1 VWQAEAG
8 RVTAKPDHLTF
19 DITGMTCASCSARVE
34 KVLSRQPGVSG
45 ARVNLALE
53 RADIEGSDLDPSGL
67 ADAIG
72 RAGFGAVLRRDD
84 FAAHRDADEAQA
96 ALRRADERQTL
107 LRLVTS
113 ALLTLPIVIGM
124 LPMMTGLGEAW
135 ISPAWQAV
143 LATGVMAIS
152 GSRFWREAFG
162 ALRGGSANM
171 AVLVSLGTGAAY
183 LWSLWVMAGTW
194 GGPHAGHGDMM
205 ASHLHFEAATV
216 VLTLIMLG
224 KYLEARAKSGAAGAL
239 RALGRLQP
247 DTADIRTPGG
257 SIRTIPVERL
267 AAGDVIVIRPGM
279 RVAADGVILTGHSS
293 LDEAM
298 VTGESM
304 PVSRGPGDA
313 VITGTTNSDGVLEV
327 EVRAVGSDT
336 RLARMTRLVEEAQTG
351 HAPLQKLVDRI
362 SAVFVPVILVIAL
375 MTLAGWMLAGAG
387 FEAAM
392 VAAVA
397 VLVIACPCAL
407 GLATP
412 TALVAGTGAAA
423 RAGILIRDI
432 ETLERAT
439 DIRMVAF
446 DKTGTLT
453 MGTPEVAGLYPADG
467 AGEAELLQLAA
478 SVETGSEHPL
488 GRAILGHAAQQGVV
502 ISQAGKIRAVPGRGL
517 EGTVDGQLIR
527 VGSERYLAEA
537 GIKTDDAGKTLA
549 KDQTGTLAWVA
560 AGDRLV
566 GVIRLADRIRP
577 QTRQAL
583 AELASRGLA
592 SVMLTGDNQATARAI
607 AAEVGVSDVR
617 AGLLPAEKLD
627 VIRELARS
635 TGGHVAF
642 VGDGLNDAPA
652 LAVADL
658 GIAMASGSDAA
669 REAAAITLMRPDL
682 RLVPAALD
690 VAARTRRTIRQNLG
704 WAFVYN
710 LVGIPLAA
718 FGILPPVFAG
728 AAMAFSSV
736 SVVTNSALMARWR
749 PGFSQD

>member
-1 VWQAEAG
+1 M
-8 RVTAKPDHLTF
+8 TAKPDHVTF

-34 KVLSRQPGVSG
+34 KVLSRQPGVAE

-53 RADIEGSDLDPSGL
+53 RADIEGTGLDPSGL
-67 ADAIG
+67 SEAIA

-96 ALRRADERQTL
+96 AIRRADERQTL
-107 LRLVTS
+107 LRLIIS
-113 ALLTLPIVIGM
+113 ALLTLPIVVGM
-124 LPMMTGLGEAW
+124 LPMMTGLGETW
-135 ISPAWQAV
+135 ISPVWQAL
-143 LATGVMAIS
+143 LATGVMAVS
-152 GSRFWREAFG
+152 GSRFWREALG

-171 AVLVSLGTGAAY
+171 AVLVSLGTGVAY
-183 LWSLWVMAGTW
+183 FWSLWIMASGSDD
-194 GGPHAGHGDMM
+194 PHAGHGQSM
-205 ASHLHFEAATV
+205 ASHLHFEAAAV

-247 DTADIRTPGG
+247 DTAELKTLSGSVRTV
-257 SIRTIPVERL
+257 PVERL
-267 AAGDVIVIRPGM
+267 AAGDIILIRPGM
-279 RVAADGVILTGHSS
+279 RVAADGVIQAGRSS

-304 PVSRGPGDA
+304 PVSRGPGDP
-313 VITGTTNSDGVLEV
+313 VITGTTNTDGMLEV
-327 EVRAVGSDT
+327 EVTAAGADT

-351 HAPLQKLVDRI
+351 HAPVQKLVDRI
-362 SAVFVPVILVIAL
+362 SAIFVPLILVIAL
-375 MTLAGWMLAGAG
+375 ATFAGWMLSGAD
-387 FEAAM
+387 FETAM

-423 RAGILIRDI
+423 KAGILIRDI

-439 DIRMVAF
+439 DIRLVAF

-453 MGTPEVAGLYPADG
+453 MGAPEVAGLYPVAG
-467 AGEAELLQLAA
+467 ASTSELLGLAG

-488 GRAILGHAAQQGVV
+488 GRAILARADREGIRISAA
-502 ISQAGKIRAVPGRGL
+502 SDIRAVPGRGL
-517 EGTVDGQLIR
+517 EGMYDGVKIR
-527 VGSERYLAEA
+527 VGSERFLAEA
-537 GIKTDDAGKTLA
+537 GIDTQGAEA
-549 KDQTGTLAWVA
+549 MAARNEPGTVAWVA
-560 AGDRLV
+560 EGDRLV
-566 GVIRLADRIRP
+566 GLIRLADRIRP
-577 QTRQAL
+577 HTRQAL
-583 AELASRGLA
+583 SDLAGRGLT
-592 SVMLTGDNQATARAI
+592 SVMLTGDNEATARAI
-607 AAEVGVSDVR
+607 AAEAGVSDVR

-627 VIRELARS
+627 VIRDLARS

-652 LAVADL
+652 LAAANL
-658 GIAMASGSDAA
+658 GIAMAGGADAA

-682 RLVPAALD
+682 RLVSAALE
-690 VAARTRRTIRQNLG
+690 VAAKTRRTIRQNLG

-710 LVGIPLAA
+710 LIGIPLAA
-718 FGILPPVFAG
+718 LGILPPVFAG

-736 SVVTNSALMARWR
+736 SVVTNSALMARWK
-749 PGFSQD
+749 PGFARD

>member
-1 VWQAEAG
+1 M
-8 RVTAKPDHLTF
+8 TAKPDHVTF

-34 KVLSRQPGVSG
+34 KVLSRQPGVMD

-53 RADIEGSDLDPSGL
+53 RADIEGTGLDPSSL
-67 ADAIG
+67 SEAIA

-96 ALRRADERQTL
+96 ASRRADERQTL
-107 LRLVTS
+107 LRLVIS
-113 ALLTLPIVIGM
+113 ALLTLPIVVGM

-135 ISPAWQAV
+135 ISPVWQAL
-143 LATGVMAIS
+143 LATGVMAVS

-171 AVLVSLGTGAAY
+171 AVLVSLGTGVAY
-183 LWSLWVMAGTW
+183 AWSLWVMASGW
-194 GGPHAGHGDMM
+194 NDPHAGHGQEM
-205 ASHLHFEAATV
+205 ASHLHFEAAAV

-247 DTADIRTPGG
+247 DTAELKTLSG
-257 SIRTIPVERL
+257 SVRTIPVERL
-267 AAGDVIVIRPGM
+267 ASGDVIVVRPGM
-279 RVAADGVILTGHSS
+279 RVAADGVILTGSSS

-298 VTGESM
+298 VTGESL
-304 PVSRGPGDA
+304 PVSRGPGDQ
-313 VITGTTNSDGVLEV
+313 VITGTTNTDGVLEV
-327 EVRAVGSDT
+327 EVTAAGADT

-351 HAPLQKLVDRI
+351 HAPVQKLVDRI
-362 SAVFVPVILVIAL
+362 SAIFVPLILVIAL
-375 MTLAGWMLAGAG
+375 ATFAGWMLSGAD
-387 FEAAM
+387 FETAM

-423 RAGILIRDI
+423 KAGILIRDI

-439 DIRMVAF
+439 DIKLVAF

-453 MGTPEVAGLYPADG
+453 LGTPEVASLYPVAG
-467 AGEAELLQLAA
+467 ASASELLGLAA

-488 GRAILGHAAQQGVV
+488 GRAILACADREGIL
-502 ISQAGKIRAVPGRGL
+502 ISPAVEIRAVPGRGL
-517 EGTVDGQLIR
+517 EGTNDGVKIR
-527 VGSERYLAEA
+527 VGSERFLAEA
-537 GIKTDDAGKTLA
+537 GIDTKSAEATGARDE
-549 KDQTGTLAWVA
+549 TGTLAWVA
-560 AGDRLV
+560 KGDRLV
-566 GVIRLADRIRP
+566 GVIRLADTIRP
-577 QTRQAL
+577 KTRQAL
-583 AELASRGLA
+583 ADLAARGLA
-592 SVMLTGDNQATARAI
+592 SVMLTGDNEATARAI
-607 AAEVGVSDVR
+607 AAEAGVSDVR
-617 AGLLPAEKLD
+617 AGLLPGEKLD
-627 VIRELARS
+627 VIRELAKN

-652 LAVADL
+652 LAAANL
-658 GIAMASGSDAA
+658 GIAMAGGADAA

-682 RLVPAALD
+682 RLVSAALD
-690 VAARTRRTIRQNLG
+690 VAAKTRRTIRQNLG
-704 WAFVYN
+704 WAFIYN
-710 LVGIPLAA
+710 LIGIPLAA
-718 FGILPPVFAG
+718 LGILPPVFAG

-736 SVVTNSALMARWR
+736 SVVTNSALMARWK
-749 PGFSQD
+749 PGFARD

>member
-1 VWQAEAG
+1 MTV
-8 RVTAKPDHLTF
+8 KPEHVTF

-34 KVLSRQPGVSG
+34 KVLGRQPGVEQ
-45 ARVNLALE
+45 AHVNLALE
-53 RADIEGSDLDPSGL
+53 RADIEGVALDPDKL
-67 ADAIG
+67 AEAIG
-72 RAGFGAVLRRDD
+72 RAGFGAVLRRND

-96 ALRRADERQTL
+96 AMRRADERQTL
-107 LRLVTS
+107 VRLVIS
-113 ALLTLPIVIGM
+113 ALLSLPIIVGM

-135 ISPAWQAV
+135 ISPLWQAV
-143 LATGVMAIS
+143 LATGVMAVS
-152 GSRFWREAFG
+152 GSRFWREAAG

-171 AVLVSLGTGAAY
+171 AVLVSLGTGVAY
-183 LWSLWVMAGTW
+183 LWSLWVMVSGW
-194 GGPHAGHGDMM
+194 MGDHSGHGAEM
-205 ASHLHFEAATV
+205 AAHLHFEAAAV

-247 DTADIRTPGG
+247 DTAELVTLSG

-267 AAGDVIVIRPGM
+267 AVGDVIIIRPGM
-279 RVAADGVILTGHSS
+279 RVAADGIIRSGSSS

-298 VTGESM
+298 VTGESL
-304 PVSRGPGDA
+304 PVSRGPGDP
-313 VITGTTNSDGVLEV
+313 VITGTTNTDGVLEV
-327 EVRAVGSDT
+327 EISAAGADT

-351 HAPLQKLVDRI
+351 HAPVQKLVDQI
-362 SAVFVPVILVIAL
+362 SAVFVPLILVIAL
-375 MTLAGWMLAGAG
+375 VTFTGWLFTGADI
-387 FEAAM
+387 ETAM

-423 RAGILIRDI
+423 KSGILIRDI

-439 DIRMVAF
+439 DIKLVAF

-453 MGTPEVAGLYPADG
+453 MGAPEVASLHPVG
-467 AGEAELLQLAA
+467 ATPPSQLLALAG

-488 GRAILGHAAQQGVV
+488 GRAILDHAEQQGVG
-502 ISQAGKIRAVPGRGL
+502 ITPATRIRAVPGRGL
-517 EGTVDGQLIR
+517 EGMSGSLKVM
-527 VGSERYLAEA
+527 VGSERYLNEA
-537 GIKTDDAGKTLA
+537 GIDTAAADVTGAREA
-549 KDQTGTLAWVA
+549 TGTLAWVA
-560 AGDRLV
+560 GGDRLL

-577 QTRQAL
+577 ETREAL
-583 AELASRGLA
+583 EDLSTRGLT
-592 SVMLTGDNQATARAI
+592 SVMLTGDNEVTAAAI
-607 AAEVGVSDVR
+607 AAEAGVSDVR
-617 AGLLPAEKLD
+617 AGLLPDEKLD
-627 VIRELARS
+627 IIRELMES

-652 LAVADL
+652 LAAANL
-658 GIAMASGSDAA
+658 GIAMATGADAA
-669 REAAAITLMRPDL
+669 REAAAVTLMRPDL

-690 VAARTRRTIRQNLG
+690 VAAKTRRTIRQNLG

-710 LVGIPLAA
+710 LIGIPLAA
-718 FGILPPVFAG
+718 LGILPPVFAG

-736 SVVTNSALMARWR
+736 SVVTNSALMARWK
-749 PGFSQD
+749 PKFSRD

>member
-1 VWQAEAG
+1 MTFSPEHV
-8 RVTAKPDHLTF
+8 TF

-34 KVLSRQPGVSG
+34 KVLGRQPGVQQ
-45 ARVNLALE
+45 AEVNLALE
-53 RADIEGSDLDPSGL
+53 RADIKGADLDPEKL
-67 ADAIG
+67 AEAIG
-72 RAGFGAVLRRDD
+72 RAGFGAVLRRND

-96 ALRRADERQTL
+96 ATRRADERQTL
-107 LRLVTS
+107 VRLVIS

-135 ISPAWQAV
+135 ISPLWQAL
-143 LATGVMAIS
+143 LATGVMAVS
-152 GSRFWREAFG
+152 GSRFLREAAG

-171 AVLVSLGTGAAY
+171 AVLVSLGTGVAY
-183 LWSLWVMAGTW
+183 LWSLWIMVNGWMGNHSGSETE
-194 GGPHAGHGDMM
+194 M
-205 ASHLHFEAATV
+205 ASHLHFEAAAV

-247 DTADIRTPGG
+247 DTAELVTLSG
-257 SIRTIPVERL
+257 SVRTIPVERL
-267 AAGDVIVIRPGM
+267 AAGDVIIIRPGM
-279 RVAADGVILTGHSS
+279 RVAADGIIRNGSS
-293 LDEAM
+293 ALDEAM

-304 PVSRGPGDA
+304 PVSRGPGDP
-313 VITGTTNSDGVLEV
+313 VITGTTNTDGVLEV
-327 EVRAVGSDT
+327 EVSAAGADT

-351 HAPLQKLVDRI
+351 HAPVQKLVDRI
-362 SAVFVPVILVIAL
+362 SAVFVPLILVIAL
-375 MTLAGWMLAGAG
+375 VTFTGWLFTGAG
-387 FEAAM
+387 VETAM

-423 RAGILIRDI
+423 RSGILIRDI

-439 DIRMVAF
+439 DIKLVAF

-453 MGTPEVAGLYPADG
+453 MGAPEVVGVHPVGTTTAD
-467 AGEAELLQLAA
+467 ELLALAG

-488 GRAILGHAAQQGVV
+488 GRAILDHAARQGVS
-502 ISQAGKIRAVPGRGL
+502 IEPATRIRAVPGRGL
-517 EGTVDGQLIR
+517 QGMNGAVEIMVGT
-527 VGSERYLAEA
+527 ECYL
-537 GIKTDDAGKTLA
+537 TDAGVDTSA
-549 KDQTGTLAWVA
+549 AETTDARDAAGTLAWVA
-560 AGDRLV
+560 KGDRLL

-577 QTRQAL
+577 ETRAAL
-583 AELASRGLA
+583 DDLSARGLD
-592 SVMLTGDNQATARAI
+592 SVMLTGDNEAAAMAI
-607 AAEVGVSDVR
+607 AAEAGVSNVR
-617 AGLLPAEKLD
+617 TGLLPDQKLEI
-627 VIRELARS
+627 IRELTKS

-652 LAVADL
+652 LAAANL
-658 GIAMASGSDAA
+658 GIAMATGADAA

-710 LVGIPLAA
+710 VIGIPLAA

-736 SVVTNSALMARWR
+736 SVVTNSALMARWK
-749 PGFSQD
+749 PSFSRG

>member
-194 GGPHAGHGDMM
+194 TNPHAGHGDMM
-205 ASHLHFEAATV
+205 ASHLHFEAAAV

-351 HAPLQKLVDRI
+351 HAPVQKLVDRI

-537 GIKTDDAGKTLA
+537 GIKTDDADKTLGQ
-549 KDQTGTLAWVA
+549 DQTGTLAWVA

-607 AAEVGVSDVR
+607 AAEAGVSDVR

-652 LAVADL
+652 LAAADL

-749 PGFSQD
+749 PGFSQE

>member
-1 VWQAEAG
+1 MTV
-8 RVTAKPDHLTF
+8 KPEHVTF

-34 KVLSRQPGVSG
+34 KVLGRQPGVDE

-53 RADIEGSDLDPSGL
+53 RADIEGVELDPEKL
-67 ADAIG
+67 AEAIG

-96 ALRRADERQTL
+96 AARRADERQTMM
-107 LRLVTS
+107 RLVIS

-124 LPMMTGLGEAW
+124 LPMMTGLGEAR
-135 ISPAWQAV
+135 ISPLWQAL
-143 LATGVMAIS
+143 LATGVMAVS
-152 GSRFWREAFG
+152 GSRFWREAAG

-171 AVLVSLGTGAAY
+171 AVLVSLGTGVAY
-183 LWSLWVMAGTW
+183 LWSLWVMVDGW
-194 GGPHAGHGDMM
+194 MGDHSGHGTEM
-205 ASHLHFEAATV
+205 ASHLHFEAAAV

-247 DTADIRTPGG
+247 DTAELVTLSG
-257 SIRTIPVERL
+257 SVRTIPVERL
-267 AAGDVIVIRPGM
+267 AVGDVIIIRPGM
-279 RVAADGVILTGHSS
+279 RVAADGIIRSGSSS

-304 PVSRGPGDA
+304 PVSRGPGDP
-313 VITGTTNSDGVLEV
+313 VITGTTNTDGVLEV
-327 EVRAVGSDT
+327 EVSAAGADT

-351 HAPLQKLVDRI
+351 HAPVQKLVDRI
-362 SAVFVPVILVIAL
+362 SAIFVPLILVIAL
-375 MTLAGWMLAGAG
+375 VTFAGWLITGADV
-387 FEAAM
+387 ETAM
-392 VAAVA
+392 VSAVA

-423 RAGILIRDI
+423 KSGILIRDI

-439 DIRMVAF
+439 DIELVAF

-453 MGTPEVAGLYPADG
+453 MGTPEVAGVYPLGDTSPS
-467 AGEAELLQLAA
+467 ELLALAG

-488 GRAILGHAAQQGVV
+488 GRAILDHAAQHGVS
-502 ISQAGKIRAVPGRGL
+502 IKSATSIRAVPGRGL
-517 EGTVDGQLIR
+517 EGMNGTLKVM
-527 VGSERYLAEA
+527 VGSERYLIEA
-537 GIKTDDAGKTLA
+537 GIDTSPANATDARDAG
-549 KDQTGTLAWVA
+549 GTLAWVA
-560 AGDRLV
+560 GGHHLI

-577 QTRQAL
+577 ETRQAL
-583 AELASRGLA
+583 NDLSARGLTT
-592 SVMLTGDNQATARAI
+592 VVLTGDNEMTAKAI
-607 AAEVGVSDVR
+607 ATEAGVNDVR
-617 AGLLPAEKLD
+617 AGLLPDEKLD
-627 VIRELARS
+627 IIRDLTKS

-652 LAVADL
+652 LAAANL
-658 GIAMASGSDAA
+658 GIAMATGADAA

-710 LVGIPLAA
+710 LIGIPLAA

-736 SVVTNSALMARWR
+736 SVVTNSALMARWK
-749 PGFSQD
+749 PKFSQD

>member
-1 VWQAEAG
+1 M
-8 RVTAKPDHLTF
+8 TAKPAHVTF
-19 DITGMTCASCSARVE
+19 DITGMTCASCSARIE

-45 ARVNLALE
+45 ASVNLALE
-53 RADIEGSDLDPSGL
+53 RADIEGDGLDPATL

-84 FAAHRDADEAQA
+84 FAAHREADEAQA
-96 ALRRADERQTL
+96 AQRRADERQTL
-107 LRLVTS
+107 GRLVVS
-113 ALLTLPIVIGM
+113 AALTLPIVIGM

-135 ISPAWQAV
+135 ISPIWQAV
-143 LATGVMAIS
+143 LATGVMAVS
-152 GSRFWREAFG
+152 GSRFWREATA

-183 LWSLWVMAGTW
+183 LWSLWVMLNTW
-194 GGPHAGHGDMM
+194 GDPHAGHGSDM
-205 ASHLHFEAATV
+205 ASHLHFEAAAV

-224 KYLEARAKSGAAGAL
+224 KYLETRAKSGAAGAL

-247 DTADIRTPGG
+247 DTAERKSADGTVRTV
-257 SIRTIPVERL
+257 PVEQL
-267 AAGDVIVIRPGM
+267 MAGDKILIRPGA
-279 RVAADGVILTGHSS
+279 RVAADGVILTGQSS

-304 PVSRGPGDA
+304 PVARGPGDL
-313 VITGTTNSDGVLEV
+313 VITGTTNTDGVLEV
-327 EVRAVGSDT
+327 EVRAVGADT
-336 RLARMTRLVEEAQTG
+336 RLARMTRLVEEAQSG
-351 HAPLQKLVDRI
+351 HAPVQKLVDRI

-375 MTLAGWMLAGAG
+375 ATLAGWMLAGSD
-387 FEAAM
+387 FETAM
-392 VAAVA
+392 VASVA

-423 RAGILIRDI
+423 KAGILIRDI

-439 DIRMVAF
+439 DIRAIAF

-453 MGTPEVAGLYPADG
+453 MGAPEVSGLHPVEGVSETD
-467 AGEAELLQLAA
+467 LLRLAA
-478 SVETGSEHPL
+478 SLETASEHPL
-488 GRAILGHAAQQGVV
+488 GRAIVSRAQADGVPVSAAT
-502 ISQAGKIRAVPGRGL
+502 AIRAIPGRGL
-517 EGTVDGQLIR
+517 EGLHDGATLR
-527 VGSERYLAEA
+527 VGSERFLNEA
-537 GIKTDDAGKTLA
+537 GIDTSRAGAISLPEGA
-549 KDQTGTLAWVA
+549 GTLAWVA
-560 AGDRLV
+560 ADDRLL
-566 GVIRLADRIRP
+566 GVIGLADQIRP
-577 QTRQAL
+577 HTRQAL
-583 AELASRGLA
+583 ADLAARGLA
-592 SVMLTGDNQATARAI
+592 TIMLTGDNEAAARTI
-607 AAEVGVSDVR
+607 AREANVSDVR
-617 AGLLPAEKLD
+617 AGLLPGEKLD
-627 VIRELARS
+627 AIRELASS

-652 LAVADL
+652 LAAANL
-658 GIAMASGSDAA
+658 GIAMAGGADAA

-682 RLVPAALD
+682 RLVAAALD

-710 LVGIPLAA
+710 LIGIPLAA

-736 SVVTNSALMARWR
+736 SVVTNSALMARWK
-749 PGFSQD
+749 PDFPKD

>member
-1 VWQAEAG
+1 M
-8 RVTAKPDHLTF
+8 TAKPDHVTF

-34 KVLSRQPGVSG
+34 KVLSRQPGVAE

-53 RADIEGSDLDPSGL
+53 RADIEGAGLDPSGL
-67 ADAIG
+67 AEAIG

-84 FAAHRDADEAQA
+84 FAAHREADEAQA
-96 ALRRADERQTL
+96 AMRRADERQTL
-107 LRLVTS
+107 LRLVVS
-113 ALLTLPIVIGM
+113 AVLTLPIVIGM

-135 ISPAWQAV
+135 ISPLWQAV
-143 LATGVMAIS
+143 LATGVMAVS
-152 GSRFWREAFG
+152 GSRFWREAAG

-171 AVLVSLGTGAAY
+171 AVLVSLGTGVAY
-183 LWSLWVMAGTW
+183 GWSLWIMARDW
-194 GGPHAGHGDMM
+194 GSPHAGHGTDM
-205 ASHLHFEAATV
+205 ASHLHFEAAAV

-247 DTADIRTPGG
+247 DTAELKGADGSVRTV
-257 SIRTIPVERL
+257 PVERL
-267 AAGDVIVIRPGM
+267 AAGDVIIIKPGA
-279 RVAADGVILTGHSS
+279 RVAADGIILAGHSS

-304 PVSRGPGDA
+304 PVSRNPGDP
-313 VITGTTNSDGVLEV
+313 VITGTTNTDGLLEV
-327 EVRAVGSDT
+327 EVRAVGADT

-351 HAPLQKLVDRI
+351 HAPVQKLVDRI
-362 SAVFVPVILVIAL
+362 SAVFVPLILVIAVL
-375 MTLAGWMLAGAG
+375 TFAGWMLAGAD

-423 RAGILIRDI
+423 KAGILIRDI

-439 DIRMVAF
+439 DIRLVAF

-453 MGTPEVAGLYPADG
+453 MGAPEVAGLHPAEG
-467 AGEAELLQLAA
+467 VEESELLSLAG

-488 GRAILGHAAQQGVV
+488 GRAILARAEQQAVK
-502 ISQAGKIRAVPGRGL
+502 ISPATGIRAVPGRGL
-517 EGTVDGQLIR
+517 EGMNGELKIR
-527 VGSERYLAEA
+527 VGSERFLVEA
-537 GIKTDDAGKTLA
+537 GIDTGPAGAVTA
-549 KDQTGTLAWVA
+549 HDEAGTLAWVA
-560 AGDRLV
+560 AGDRLI
-566 GVIRLADRIRP
+566 GVIRLADKIRP
-577 QTRQAL
+577 HTRQAL
-583 AELASRGLA
+583 ADLTAGGLT
-592 SVMLTGDNQATARAI
+592 SVMLTGDNQATALAM
-607 AAEVGVSDVR
+607 AAEAGVSDVR
-617 AGLLPAEKLD
+617 AGLLPGEKLD
-627 VIRELARS
+627 AIRELAKS

-652 LAVADL
+652 LAAANL
-658 GIAMASGSDAA
+658 GIAMAGGADAA

-690 VAARTRRTIRQNLG
+690 VAAKTRRTIRQNLG
-704 WAFVYN
+704 WAFIYN
-710 LVGIPLAA
+710 LIGIPLAA

-736 SVVTNSALMARWR
+736 SVVTNSALMARWK
-749 PGFSQD
+749 PHFSKD

>member
-1 VWQAEAG
+1 MTV
-8 RVTAKPDHLTF
+8 KPEHVTF

-34 KVLSRQPGVSG
+34 KVLGRQPGVEQ
-45 ARVNLALE
+45 AHVNLALE
-53 RADIEGSDLDPSGL
+53 RADIEGVALDPDKL
-67 ADAIG
+67 AEAIG
-72 RAGFGAVLRRDD
+72 RAGFGAVLRRND

-96 ALRRADERQTL
+96 AMRRADERQTL
-107 LRLVTS
+107 VRLVIS
-113 ALLTLPIVIGM
+113 ALLTLPIIVGM

-135 ISPAWQAV
+135 ISPLWQAV
-143 LATGVMAIS
+143 LATGVMAVS
-152 GSRFWREAFG
+152 GSRFWREAAG

-171 AVLVSLGTGAAY
+171 AVLVSLGTGVAY
-183 LWSLWVMAGTW
+183 LWSLWVMVSGW
-194 GGPHAGHGDMM
+194 MGDHSGHGTDM
-205 ASHLHFEAATV
+205 AAHLHFEAAAV

-247 DTADIRTPGG
+247 DTAELVSLSG
-257 SIRTIPVERL
+257 SVRTIPVERL
-267 AAGDVIVIRPGM
+267 AVGDVIVVRPGM
-279 RVAADGVILTGHSS
+279 RVAADGIIRSGSSS

-298 VTGESM
+298 VTGESL
-304 PVSRGPGDA
+304 PVSREPGDP
-313 VITGTTNSDGVLEV
+313 VITGTTNTDGVLEV
-327 EVRAVGSDT
+327 EITAAGADT

-351 HAPLQKLVDRI
+351 HAPVQKLVDQI
-362 SAVFVPVILVIAL
+362 SAVFVPLILVIAL
-375 MTLAGWMLAGAG
+375 VTFAGWLFTGADV
-387 FEAAM
+387 ETAM

-423 RAGILIRDI
+423 RSGILIRDI

-439 DIRMVAF
+439 DIKLVAF

-453 MGTPEVAGLYPADG
+453 MGAPEVASLHPVG
-467 AGEAELLQLAA
+467 ATTPSQLLALAG

-488 GRAILGHAAQQGVV
+488 GRAILDHADQQGVG
-502 ISQAGKIRAVPGRGL
+502 ITPATGIRAVPGRGL
-517 EGTVDGQLIR
+517 EGMNDDLKLM
-527 VGSERYLAEA
+527 VGSERYLLEA
-537 GIKTDDAGKTLA
+537 GIDTTAADATGARQT
-549 KDQTGTLAWVA
+549 TGTLAWVA
-560 AGDRLV
+560 RGGELI

-577 QTRQAL
+577 ETRQAL
-583 AELASRGLA
+583 DELSARGLA
-592 SVMLTGDNQATARAI
+592 SVMLTGDNEVTAKAI
-607 AAEVGVSDVR
+607 AAEAGVSDVR
-617 AGLLPAEKLD
+617 AGLLPDEKLKI
-627 VIRELARS
+627 IRELMQS

-652 LAVADL
+652 LAAANL
-658 GIAMASGSDAA
+658 GIAMATGADAA

-682 RLVPAALD
+682 RLVPSALD

-710 LVGIPLAA
+710 VIGIPLAA

-736 SVVTNSALMARWR
+736 SVVTNSALMARWK
-749 PGFSQD
+749 PKFSRD

>member
-1 VWQAEAG
+1 M
-8 RVTAKPDHLTF
+8 TAKPDHVTF

-34 KVLSRQPGVSG
+34 KVLGRQPGV
-45 ARVNLALE
+45 AEAHVNLALE
-53 RADIEGSDLDPSGL
+53 RADIEGVGLDSEKL
-67 ADAIG
+67 AEAIT
-72 RAGFGAVLRRDD
+72 RAGFGAVLRRND

-96 ALRRADERQTL
+96 ATRRADERQTL
-107 LRLVTS
+107 LRLIIS

-135 ISPAWQAV
+135 ISPVWQAL
-143 LATGVMAIS
+143 LATGVMAVS
-152 GSRFWREAFG
+152 GSRFWREAAG

-171 AVLVSLGTGAAY
+171 AVLVSLGTGVAY
-183 LWSLWVMAGTW
+183 FWSLWVMINGW
-194 GGPHAGHGDMM
+194 SDPHSGHGDAM
-205 ASHLHFEAATV
+205 ASHLHFEAAAV

-247 DTADIRTPGG
+247 DTAELKSLSGSVRTV
-257 SIRTIPVERL
+257 PVERL
-267 AAGDVIVIRPGM
+267 AVGDVIIIRPGM
-279 RVAADGVILTGHSS
+279 RVSADGVIRSGSSS

-304 PVSRGPGDA
+304 PVARGPGDP
-313 VITGTTNSDGVLEV
+313 VITGTTNTDGVLEV
-327 EVRAVGSDT
+327 EVSAAGADT

-351 HAPLQKLVDRI
+351 HAPVQKLVDRI
-362 SAVFVPVILVIAL
+362 SAVFVPLILVIAL
-375 MTLAGWMLAGAG
+375 LTFAGWMLAGAD
-387 FEAAM
+387 FETAM
-392 VAAVA
+392 VSAVA

-423 RAGILIRDI
+423 KAGILIRDI

-439 DIRMVAF
+439 DIKLVAF

-453 MGTPEVAGLYPADG
+453 MGTPEVAGVYPVGDTTPSQLLAL
-467 AGEAELLQLAA
+467 AG

-488 GRAILGHAAQQGVV
+488 GRAILGYAAQHG
-502 ISQAGKIRAVPGRGL
+502 ISIQPATQIRAVPGRGL
-517 EGTVDGQLIR
+517 EGMNGTLKVQ
-527 VGSERYLAEA
+527 VGSERYLTEA
-537 GIKTDDAGKTLA
+537 GIDTKGADATGARK
-549 KDQTGTLAWVA
+549 QTGTLAWVA
-560 AGDRLV
+560 AGDQLI
-566 GVIRLADRIRP
+566 GIIRLADQLRP
-577 QTRQAL
+577 ETRQAL
-583 AELASRGLA
+583 ADLSARGLA
-592 SVMLTGDNQATARAI
+592 SVMLTGDNEATARAI
-607 AAEVGVSDVR
+607 ATEAGVTDVR
-617 AGLLPAEKLD
+617 AGLLPGEKLD
-627 VIRELARS
+627 MIRDLMKT

-652 LAVADL
+652 LAAANL
-658 GIAMASGSDAA
+658 GIAMATGADAA

-736 SVVTNSALMARWR
+736 SVVTNSALMARWKPAFAR
-749 PGFSQD
+749 H